1 MRNTFLPFLTHFLP
15 ALLTTVTV
23 CCPLAP
29 RRDYHIYTS
38 AMDFA
43 NQQHFFDSYPRTG
56 AKVFN
61 SEYAVDTHGESLTQL
76 AALGEA
82 AWMTG
87 LERNAD
93 LVSTSAYAPLLTN
106 QDGHNTDFIAIAFD
120 RYRYY
125 TTPSYWNQVLWAQSF
140 VDLVPN
146 SVNTLN
152 YSLTATNVSVTVVVG
167 SIQSHLRQNKYAG
180 ANTVFVHKVV
190 NLNGEPFDAT
200 IELTGLP
207 AGANVSTTADVVVL
221 SASSLG
227 AKNTMDQPHNVY
239 NVPFQVGITGPT
251 IHTQFE
257 PYSVTVVRVY
267 ATL

>member
-1 MRNTFLPFLTHFLP
+1 
-15 ALLTTVTV
+15 
-23 CCPLAP
+23 
-29 RRDYHIYTS
+29 
-38 AMDFA
+38 MDFVA
-43 NQQHFFDSYPRTG
+43 QQHFFDTYPRTG

-61 SEYAVDTHGESLTQL
+61 SEYAVDVRGESLTQL

-140 VDLVPN
+140 LDLVPN
-146 SVNTLN
+146 SVRTLN
-152 YSLTATNVSVTVVVG
+152 YSLSATNVSVTVVVG
-167 SIQSHLRQNKYAG
+167 TIQPQLRVDKYGG
-180 ANTVFVHKVV
+180 ANTAFVHKIV
-190 NLNGEPFDAT
+190 NLNGSPFDVT
-200 IELTGLP
+200 IDITGLP
-207 AGANVSTTADVVVL
+207 MGANVSTTADVVVL
-221 SASSLG
+221 SATTLDS
-227 AKNTMDQPHNVY
+227 KNTIDQPHNVY
-239 NVPFQVGITGPT
+239 NVPFQVNISGPT
-251 IHTQFE
+251 ITTRFE

>member
-1 MRNTFLPFLTHFLP
+1 
-15 ALLTTVTV
+15 
-23 CCPLAP
+23 
-29 RRDYHIYTS
+29 
-38 AMDFA
+38 MDFA
-43 NQQHFFDSYPRTG
+43 GQQHFFDSYPRTG
-56 AKVFN
+56 PKVFN
-61 SEYAVDTHGESLTQL
+61 SEYAVDVRGESLTQL

-140 VDLVPN
+140 ADLVPN
-146 SVNTLN
+146 SVYTLN
-152 YSLTATNVSVTVVVG
+152 YSLQATNVSVTVVVG
-167 SIQSHLRQNKYAG
+167 SIQSHLRREKYAG
-180 ANTVFVHKVV
+180 ANTVFVHKIV
-190 NLNGEPFDAT
+190 NLNGASFDAT
-200 IELTGLP
+200 IALTGLP
-207 AGANVSTTADVVVL
+207 AGANVSTIADVVVL
-221 SASSLG
+221 SATELS
-227 AKNTMDQPHNVY
+227 AKNTIDQPHNVY
-239 NVPFQVGITGPT
+239 NVPFRVNITGPT
-251 IHTQFE
+251 IRTQFD